1 MRSNPCKFGKK
12 RGTLAPVSRKAKTK
26 VKTKATA
33 AREAEPA
40 ERRIIYVP
48 ILKTKAGER
57 WALSHLKAAT
67 KAKTRP
73 LMEFHGH
80 KSKLLGDHAEGVCEA
95 LQAAWG
101 VDRSFYVDTIW
112 LHGGSGLPDAIEA
125 VFEATE
131 EYELKAIPVVRAT
144 YDDSA
149 LEQLQAIIAE
159 NERGYLLRV
168 KPDALNT
175 AALIDNVIEAVGL
188 PRNKVDLLLD
198 YRGHAMSL
206 GRDIPNIPHLN
217 DWRMFM
223 ASSGV
228 FPSSLASIPLHR
240 WRSIE
245 RNDLVSWRDG
255 IAQGVPRKPMYSD
268 YTVRAPG
275 PPPDFGAP
283 SVNLRYTL
291 DQSWLV
297 QMGGK
302 VSDGAAPEMHT
313 MARELVE
320 RPQYCGPD
328 FSAGDEEISRVTD
341 DAEGPGSSTQWVQW
355 CVSHHIEFVVGQLS
369 QGEA

>member
-1 MRSNPCKFGKK
+1 MPG
-12 RGTLAPVSRKAKTK
+12 KAKANSK
-26 VKTKATA
+26 PTA

-40 ERRIIYVP
+40 KRRIIYVP

-57 WALSHLKAAT
+57 WALSHLMAAT

-101 VDRSFYVDTIW
+101 VDRWFYVDTIW
-112 LHGGSGLPDAIEA
+112 LHGNSGVPDTIEA
-125 VFEATE
+125 VFEAAE
-131 EYELKAIPVVRAT
+131 EYELKALPVVRTT
-144 YDDSA
+144 YDDSS
-149 LEQLQAIIAE
+149 LEQLHTIVAE

-175 AALIDNVIEAVGL
+175 PALIDNVIEAVGL
-188 PRNKVDLLLD
+188 PRKSVDFLLD

-206 GRDIPNIPHLN
+206 ERDIPNIPHLN
-217 DWRMFM
+217 DWRLLI

-228 FPSSLASIPLHR
+228 FPSSLANIPLHT

-245 RNDLVSWRDG
+245 RNDWVSWRDDVEED
-255 IAQGVPRKPMYSD
+255 VPRKPTYSD

-291 DQSWLV
+291 DESWLV
-297 QMGGK
+297 QMGGR
-302 VSDGAAPEMHT
+302 VSDGAAPEMHA
-313 MARELVE
+313 MSRELVE
-320 RPQYCGPD
+320 RPQYCGAD

-355 CVSHHIEFVVGQLS
+355 CVSHHVEFVVSQLS